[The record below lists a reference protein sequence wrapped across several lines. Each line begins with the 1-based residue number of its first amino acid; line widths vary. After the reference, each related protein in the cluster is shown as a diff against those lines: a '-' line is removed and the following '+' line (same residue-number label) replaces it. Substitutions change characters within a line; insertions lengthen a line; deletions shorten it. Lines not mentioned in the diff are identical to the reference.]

1 MLNLIKM
8 DFYRLFHSK
17 VGKIGLI
24 VVIASALLLTLGN
37 YGVYSILKLVFENE
51 NGATG
56 GYTPQDYADMATIFP
71 TILWNLYGVNGT
83 DVVFH
88 LTNALSLFIACML
101 SAIFVSAEQTSG
113 YVKNIAGQVRYKG
126 YTVGSKLVVTSFIH
140 FVVLAIYTII
150 ALLLAP
156 ALFNECI
163 TGWNIPV
170 LIGGLLLRLVIF
182 FAINSLIVFLC
193 LTFKSQ
199 SFSMVCG
206 AILGIGALQLVYL
219 AIGAL
224 VNVVKEGLNFEPGK
238 YMPDGINGMISI
250 AQIDNIW
257 VQGLIVSILFIVGFS
272 SAAIYIVSK
281 RDVK

>member
-8 DFYRLFHSK
+8 DFYRLFNSK

-24 VVIASALLLTLGN
+24 IAIASALLLTLGN
-37 YGVYSILKLVFENE
+37 FGIYTILNMVIENE
-51 NGATG
+51 GVTPGSPGA
-56 GYTPQDYADMATIFP
+56 ADMADLASVFP
-71 TILWNLYGVNGT
+71 TIVWSLNGVNGA

-88 LTNALSLFIACML
+88 LTNALSLFIACMI
-101 SAIFVSAEQTSG
+101 SAMFVSQEQACG

-140 FVVLAIYTII
+140 FVVLLIYTIV
-150 ALLLAP
+150 ALVLGP
-156 ALFNECI
+156 SLFNKCI
-163 TGWNIPV
+163 TGWNIPI
-170 LIGGLLLRLVIF
+170 LIGGLALRLLIF
-182 FAINSLIVFLC
+182 LAINSLIVFLC

-206 AILGIGALQLVYL
+206 AILGIGALQLVYI

-224 VNVVKEGLNFEPGK
+224 INLIKQGLNFEVAK

-250 AQIDNIW
+250 AQIGSVW
-257 VQGLIVSILFIVGFS
+257 LQGLIVSILFIVGFT
-272 SAAIYIVSK
+272 SATIYIVSK